1 MSDAQN
7 SPFKSFGQRLRFLR
21 QKFQETPA
29 DVSGAVEIDED
40 LLQRYEEG
48 TERPSEDILQL
59 LMSHFC
65 VPDDDAATIWRL
77 AGYDEP
83 RENHQDYVQD
93 DIPGGR
99 AGVMIMAIDP
109 RIIYTDGVHVNAS
122 QTGVVLSFA
131 QMNGSQQ
138 PLVTARV
145 GMSREQARSVISNL
159 QGALDRTEQRQLPSP
174 RPKDP
179 RSASEQQASD
189 SHLDGKTVQKDSDS
203 SANTK

>member
-1 MSDAQN
+1 MSDAQS
-7 SPFKSFGQRLRFLR
+7 SPFKSFGQRLRYLR

-48 TERPSEDILQL
+48 IERPSEDILQL
-59 LMSHFC
+59 LMNHFC
-65 VPDDDAATIWRL
+65 VPDDDAASIWHL

-83 RENHQDYVQD
+83 RDQDHRHDDDATD

-109 RIIYTDGVHVNAS
+109 RIIYTDGVHVNAG
-122 QTGVVLSFA
+122 QNGVVLSFA

-145 GMSREQARSVISNL
+145 GMSREQARNVIRTL
-159 QGALDRTEQRQLPSP
+159 QGALDRTEQRQLPP
-174 RPKDP
+174 
-179 RSASEQQASD
+179 SARKADD
-189 SHLDGKTVQKDSDS
+189 SAGADQDDT
-203 SANTK
+203 SAKPAP